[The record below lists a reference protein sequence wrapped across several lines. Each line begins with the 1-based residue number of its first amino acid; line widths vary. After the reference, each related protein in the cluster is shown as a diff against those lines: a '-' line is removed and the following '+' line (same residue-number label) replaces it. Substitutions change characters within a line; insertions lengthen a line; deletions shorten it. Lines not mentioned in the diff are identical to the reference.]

1 MSRDETKAQQGPTA
15 AQPSEGYSHAESSIP
30 RPDIDAAVFI
40 WTVWIL
46 TSGGVLICIGR
57 YTVNVPL
64 LDEWE
69 TISTLTGTYNTVTY
83 LMDLH
88 NEHFIPLPKLIILGQ
103 LQLTGWDFRAGTV
116 FNAALLGVLAAA
128 MIEAARRLRGR
139 MNYTDAFFPLALLNF
154 GNHFNLFIGWQI
166 QFIGSVVLAGV
177 LLLIIV
183 RNRERLTTGTVALAG
198 VCLMLLPLFGA
209 NGVVL

>member
-1 MSRDETKAQQGPTA
+1 
-15 AQPSEGYSHAESSIP
+15 
-30 RPDIDAAVFI
+30 
-40 WTVWIL
+40 
-46 TSGGVLICIGR
+46 
-57 YTVNVPL
+57 
-64 LDEWE
+64 
-69 TISTLTGTYNTVTY
+69 
-83 LMDLH
+83 
-88 NEHFIPLPKLIILGQ
+88 EHFIPLPKLIILGQ

-154 GNHFNLFIGWQI
+154 GNHFNLFIGWQL
-166 QFIGSVVLAGV
+166 QFIGSVVLASV

-209 NGVVL
+209 NGVVLVPALALWAGYAAVHQWRSPSGARVACCVLLASTGVALLLVGLFFGKLQKAEIRPGSSIRDSF